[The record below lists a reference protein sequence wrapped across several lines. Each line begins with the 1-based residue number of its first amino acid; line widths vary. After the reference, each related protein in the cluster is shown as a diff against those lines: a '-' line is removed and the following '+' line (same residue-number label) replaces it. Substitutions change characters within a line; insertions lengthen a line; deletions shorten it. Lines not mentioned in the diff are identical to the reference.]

1 MSPVNERD
9 RETWKKGNTE
19 EPAHMELQVDE
30 EKAGKSQEEK
40 KGKKTASKITRKSMH
55 GGPEVVLSL
64 LSIIQ
69 VEPRQQYDLCC

>member
-1 MSPVNERD
+1 MRE

-19 EPAHMELQVDE
+19 ESAHIYLQEDE

-40 KGKKTASKITRKSMH
+40 RGKKTTSNITRKCMQ
-55 GGPEVVLSL
+55 GDPEVVLSL

-69 VEPRQQYDLCC
+69 VQPRQHYDLCS